1 MSLMLLQSWGWAT
14 ATAVLWTKFTFVWS
28 KELPSYVPTCQLVL
42 NLIQDVSVQLHA
54 DAVNGHTKSFMFS
67 STLPLVDP
75 RTVTSSDSSRP
86 PFHNFPRQLP
96 GYTKSRLR
104 SSGSGMIIIFGSGT
118 SADIYFTH
126 YVCNICCK
134 ATSVKILKLH
144 CITFAFPLK
153 YVPQSSKY
161 DSLSKIYR
169 FSGLERRAWTKDR
182 AFTHNLSSHRCETL
196 SGWWNGPCSKF
207 EAMLKQTKQE
217 RSFQGF
223 VKVKKWVLAHSHIL
237 SCCLSVSPSA
247 IASFHSLAHIL
258 THILVRHFQ
267 ARWI

>member
-1 MSLMLLQSWGWAT
+1 MAVRNLLCSPP
-14 ATAVLWTKFTFVWS
+14 
-28 KELPSYVPTCQLVL
+28 PS
-42 NLIQDVSVQLHA
+42 
-54 DAVNGHTKSFMFS
+54 
-67 STLPLVDP
+67 LPLVDP
-75 RTVTSSDSSRP
+75 RTVTSSDSSCP
-86 PFHNFPRQLP
+86 PFHNVSRQLP

-104 SSGSGMIIIFGSGT
+104 SSGLGMVIRFGSGT

-267 ARWI
+267 ARWQTWNLSKNLQDRIFGWKNFTHWKRVNRDYFRQH